1 MSETS
6 KSGGENRYE
15 TQSVPGKAEPVPAE
29 SAESAGPVSAEFPE
43 QKERPAAGL
52 RLSKN

>member
-15 TQSVPGKAEPVPAE
+15 TQSVSGKAEPV
-29 SAESAGPVSAEFPE
+29 SAELPESVPDRSAE

>member
-15 TQSVPGKAEPVPAE
+15 TQSVSGKAEPV